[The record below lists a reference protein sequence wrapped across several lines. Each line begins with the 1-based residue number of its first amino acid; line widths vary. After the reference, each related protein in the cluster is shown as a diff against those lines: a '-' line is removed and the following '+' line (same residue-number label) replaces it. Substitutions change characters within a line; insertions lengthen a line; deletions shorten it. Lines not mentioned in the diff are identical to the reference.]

1 MNSEAVSLTNRR
13 WWGRWVEFAYLGSGT
28 GGSRVG
34 EVVVGGSGGGD
45 VALGGGDADAEEV
58 AEVAW
63 VAGGEGFVEDAV
75 LADGAGWRADLEGD
89 PVGGGGS
96 GSSGGAFVDKQVW
109 VDAVG
114 PAAVSFGEPGGEAG
128 ADGVCEEMV
137 VVADV
142 EVVAVEIDELQVGDV
157 GGSQCVEGDQRGER
171 GSDGVGAVQ
180 RGADRVE
187 FGGCGCV
194 GGRELT
200 ESGGGVDEDQLA
212 GFEVAEQASQGGD
225 RRALVVVGVERGGD
239 VVAGDLA
246 QRVGGRRRP
255 RRGWSARRW

>member
-1 MNSEAVSLTNRR
+1 MNSEAVSLTNRG
-13 WWGRWVEFAYLGSGT
+13 WWGGWVEFACLGSRT

-45 VALGGGDADAEEV
+45 VALGGGDDDAEQV

-96 GSSGGAFVDKQVW
+96 GSSGGAFVDEQVW

-114 PAAVSFGEPGGEAG
+114 PAAAAFGEPGGEAG

-142 EVVAVEIDELQVGDV
+142 EAAAVEVDELQVADV
-157 GGSQCVEGDQRGER
+157 GGSQGVEGDQRGER
-171 GSDGVGAVQ
+171 SSGGVGAVE
-180 RGADRVE
+180 RCSDRVE
-187 FGGCGCV
+187 LGGCGCV
-194 GGRELT
+194 GGGELA
-200 ESGGGVDEDQLA
+200 ESGGGVAEDQFA
-212 GFEVAEQASQGGD
+212 GFEVAEQASQGGE
-225 RRALVVVGVERGGD
+225 V
-239 VVAGDLA
+239 
-246 QRVGGRRRP
+246 RP
-255 RRGWSARRW
+255 V